1 MIQVQGLRKRFA
13 DVRAVDGV
21 DLTVEQ
27 GEILVLLGQNGA
39 GKSTTLRCLG
49 GILRP
54 DAGSIALDGLRLP
67 EKLDQVRSRLGV
79 VPDQARLYGRNTAP
93 EYLDHFGFLYGVPA
107 GVRKKRIAEL
117 LERFELAERADTVL
131 AAYSRGMAQKVAL
144 IRATLHEPDWIFC
157 DEPTAGLDPVA
168 AADMRR
174 YLDEQ
179 RERGAA
185 LIVTTHVLG
194 EAELMADRIAIM
206 KRGRIVKSGTLEVLR
221 AEAGPGRKFL
231 AELTAEPRDAE
242 SLRGWL
248 GEHTLDFTLDGDRLT
263 YVIPWDTQVAAR
275 GQLAAALQREL
286 TSRDAPFHELEEE
299 QISLE
304 SVYLAAMAAGSESL
318 PAVRGGQEGAST
330 SSTAAISGIPARE
343 MFGSIRKQGR
353 MLGHALPFYV
363 SSWWRR
369 GDLSWVM
376 YLNAFVLL
384 LVGGTSLFGQ
394 LPGQAGQV
402 AQRFAGAQA
411 LQAGLLLPLFFMSFA
426 LLESIKSSIGIWWEK
441 AQQSLEVLLYTP
453 VDDPSLI
460 WLEVLPGAVVSTVWV
475 TLWMAAGMA
484 MLTFFGESAP
494 WDLLPVF
501 AFVAAVTSY
510 WAAMGRMLGF
520 MLFPREGASGGA
532 WSFLLSPVS
541 AAVADLPLAL
551 FVFRSPFATAS
562 LLLPIVACVALTVLC
577 GVTFDRER
585 LMETGVGRTRRKRVW
600 FATALIRRNAAAL
613 AAGVL
618 LAIVPAGV
626 AAALTSNANLH
637 SWSEVA
643 GSAGL
648 VTSHDPARIAYE
660 PVGSNSQGSSGVTV
674 AAAGLAGVVGTLA
687 LMLLLMVVSF
697 AAFFLLGLPAVLGV
711 MTASVLWGI
720 QLGFGG
726 SAPLEGW
733 LVGATGFA
741 LLALALNTGAALP
754 IYWSLVFG
762 SGRRLDRLRDAWSS
776 YWALYRSLVIPACV
790 LFGLVVFRLLAAG

>member
-1 MIQVQGLRKRFA
+1 M
-13 DVRAVDGV
+13 
-21 DLTVEQ
+21 
-27 GEILVLLGQNGA
+27 
-39 GKSTTLRCLG
+39 
-49 GILRP
+49 
-54 DAGSIALDGLRLP
+54 
-67 EKLDQVRSRLGV
+67 
-79 VPDQARLYGRNTAP
+79 
-93 EYLDHFGFLYGVPA
+93 
-107 GVRKKRIAEL
+107 
-117 LERFELAERADTVL
+117 
-131 AAYSRGMAQKVAL
+131 

-179 RERGAA
+179 RSRGAA
-185 LIVTTHVLG
+185 LIVTTHVLS

-206 KRGRIVKSGTLEVLR
+206 RRGVVVTHGALDDLRRQAGQGRRFIAHLARPVPDAQPVSLWLREHALEHSLGDDWLRYTLPWQANAGHR
-221 AEAGPGRKFL
+221 A
-231 AELTAEPRDAE
+231 D
-242 SLRGWL
+242 
-248 GEHTLDFTLDGDRLT
+248 
-263 YVIPWDTQVAAR
+263 VAAR
-275 GQLAAALQREL
+275 LQALHAHQG
-286 TSRDAPFHELEEE
+286 APFHELEEE
-299 QISLE
+299 ETTLE
-304 SVYLAAMAAGSESL
+304 SVYLKAMAMRAGEPRDHHEPSA
-318 PAVRGGQEGAST
+318 PVT
-330 SSTAAISGIPARE
+330 SGIRTPR
-343 MFGSIRKQGR
+343 MFASIRNQGG
-353 MLGHALPFYV
+353 MLRHSLPFYV

-369 GDLSWVM
+369 GDLSWVG

-384 LVGGTSLFGQ
+384 LVVGTSLFGQ
-394 LPGQAGQV
+394 LPGVAGQV
-402 AQRFAGAQA
+402 AQRFAGGQA
-411 LQAGLLLPLFFMSFA
+411 LQAGLLLPLFFLSFA

-484 MLTFFGESAP
+484 MLTFFGERAP

-585 LMETGVGRTRRKRVW
+585 LMETGVGRTRRRRVW
-600 FATALIRRNAAAL
+600 FATGVIRRNVAAL

-643 GSAGL
+643 GSAGIGQHE
-648 VTSHDPARIAYE
+648 TSGIAYE
-660 PVGSNSQGSSGVTV
+660 PVANTTSPTNGVTV

-711 MTASVLWGI
+711 VTASVLWGI
-720 QLGFGG
+720 QLGFGA

-762 SGRRLDRLRDAWSS
+762 SGRRLDRLRDAWTS

>member
-1 MIQVQGLRKRFA
+1 MILVEGLRKSFA

-21 DLTVEQ
+21 DLTVDQ

-54 DAGSIALDGLRLP
+54 DAGTIALDGLRLP
-67 EKLDQVRSRLGV
+67 EKLNEVRSRLGV

-107 GVRKKRIAEL
+107 AVRKKRIAEL
-117 LERFELAERADTVL
+117 LERFELADRADTVL
-131 AAYSRGMAQKVAL
+131 AAYSRGMAQKVSL

-206 KRGRIVKSGTLEVLR
+206 KRGRIVKSGTLDELR
-221 AEAGPGRKFL
+221 AESGQGRRFVAGL
-231 AELTAEPRDAE
+231 AAEPRDAE

-248 GEHTLDFTLDGDRLT
+248 REHTLDFTLEGDALT
-263 YVIPWDTQVAAR
+263 YVIPWDTQVAVR
-275 GQLAAALQREL
+275 GELVAALQREL
-286 TSRDAPFHELEEE
+286 SSHDAPFHELEEE

-304 SVYLAAMAAGSESL
+304 SVYLAAMTESL
-318 PAVRGGQEGAST
+318 PAMRGGQVGMST
-330 SSTAAISGIPARE
+330 NSPPAVSGIPARE

-353 MLGHALPFYV
+353 ILGHALPFYV
-363 SSWWRR
+363 GSWWRR

-453 VDDPSLI
+453 IDDPSLI

-501 AFVAAVTSY
+501 AFVAAVTAY

-585 LMETGVGRTRRKRVW
+585 LMETGVGRRRKRVW
-600 FATALIRRNAAAL
+600 FATAVIRRNAAAL
-613 AAGVL
+613 VAGVL

-626 AAALTSNANLH
+626 AAALTSNAGLH

-643 GSAGL
+643 GSAGVAQGDPSHITL
-648 VTSHDPARIAYE
+648 APAANTTSPT
-660 PVGSNSQGSSGVTV
+660 SGVTL

-720 QLGFGG
+720 QFGFGG
-726 SAPLEGW
+726 AAPLEGW

-762 SGRRLDRLRDAWSS
+762 SGRRLDRLREAWSS

-790 LFGLVVFRLLAAG
+790 LFGLVVFRLLSAG